1 MPCSAEKTVQL
12 AYGRGRLDVHF
23 PSNAKVIEPRF
34 IPGLPDERNAVMEA
48 LRQPIQSRPLAE
60 WIKANSKICILFTDI
75 TLATPNER
83 LIPWLLEELSG
94 RVPKQTITLINS
106 VGTHRPNTP
115 AELECMLTADV
126 IKNYRVI
133 NHEPE
138 NPAALVQV
146 GMTRTG
152 RPALINKEVVEADV
166 RIATGFIEPHFFAG
180 FSGGPKGIMPGA
192 AGARTVMQNHS
203 GVNLGNPNATFG
215 VLEGNPIW
223 EEMRDIAL
231 MVGPSFLLNVT
242 LNERRELTGVFC
254 GDLVAAHRRGC
265 EFVRETAMQRVD
277 APFDIVVATNS
288 GYPLDQNLYQAV
300 KGISAASRIVKK
312 GGTIIVAS
320 ECSDG
325 MPHNS
330 HYERLLNRSPSFE
343 DVFKFI
349 LDPGREEPE
358 QWQVIV
364 QMVIQ
369 RRAEVLVHSQL
380 PDEKVL
386 GAKMLPCHDIAAAIR
401 ERVHK
406 LGPETRVAVL
416 PQGPLTIPYVGQS

>member
-1 MPCSAEKTVQL
+1 MPCPAEKTVQL
-12 AYGRGRLDVHF
+12 AYGRWRLEVKF
-23 PSNAKVIEPRF
+23 PSNAEVIEPRF
-34 IPGLPDERNAVMEA
+34 IPGLSDEKSAVMEA
-48 LRQPIQSRPLAE
+48 LRHPIQTRPLAE
-60 WIKANSKICILFTDI
+60 WIRPDSKICVLFTDI
-75 TLATPNER
+75 TRATPNER
-83 LIPWLLEELSG
+83 LIPWLLEELSR
-94 RVPKQTITLINS
+94 RVPTQNITLVNS
-106 VGTHRPNTP
+106 VGTHRPNTRE
-115 AELECMLTADV
+115 ELERMLTADV
-126 IKNYRVI
+126 VKNYRVI

-152 RPALINKEVVEADV
+152 QPALINKHVVEADV

-180 FSGGPKGIMPGA
+180 FSGGPKGIMPGV

-203 GVNLGNPNATFG
+203 GLNLGSPNATFG
-215 VLEGNPIW
+215 VLKGNPIW

-231 MVGPSFLLNVT
+231 MVGKSFLLNVT
-242 LNERRELTGVFC
+242 LNEKREITGVFA
-254 GDLVAAHRRGC
+254 GDLVEAHRRGC

-277 APFDIVVATNS
+277 APFDIAVTTNS

-300 KGISAASRIVKK
+300 KGISAASRIVRK
-312 GGTIIVAS
+312 GGMIIVAS

-330 HYERLLNRSPSFE
+330 HYERLLNHAPSFE
-343 DVFKFI
+343 EVFRFI

-369 RRAEVLVHSQL
+369 RRAEVLVHSEL
-380 PDEKVL
+380 PDEKIL
-386 GAKMLPCHDIAAAIR
+386 GAKMLPCTISRRRYVNGWAS
-401 ERVHK
+401 
-406 LGPETRVAVL
+406 LGLKVVWRF
-416 PQGPLTIPYVGQS
+416 SRKDR

>member
-1 MPCSAEKTVQL
+1 
-12 AYGRGRLDVHF
+12 
-23 PSNAKVIEPRF
+23 
-34 IPGLPDERNAVMEA
+34 
-48 LRQPIQSRPLAE
+48 
-60 WIKANSKICILFTDI
+60 
-75 TLATPNER
+75 
-83 LIPWLLEELSG
+83 
-94 RVPKQTITLINS
+94 VPKQNITLVNS

-115 AELECMLTADV
+115 EELERMLTADV
-126 IKNYRVI
+126 VKNYRVV

-152 RPALINKEVVEADV
+152 RPALINKHAVEADV

-180 FSGGPKGIMPGA
+180 FSGGPKGIMPGV

-203 GVNLGNPNATFG
+203 GVNLASPNATFG
-215 VLEGNPIW
+215 VLNGNPIW

-231 MVGPSFLLNVT
+231 MVGSSFLLNVT
-242 LNERRELTGVFC
+242 LNERREITGVFA
-254 GDLVAAHRRGC
+254 GDLVEAHRRGC
-265 EFVRETAMQRVD
+265 EFVRETAMQCVD
-277 APFDIVVATNS
+277 TPFDIAVTTTS

-330 HYERLLNRSPSFE
+330 HYERLLNHSPYFE

-349 LDPGREEPE
+349 LDPDREEPE

-369 RRAEVLVHSQL
+369 RRAEVLVYSQL
-380 PDEKVL
+380 PDEKIL
-386 GAKMLPCHDIAAAIR
+386 GAKMAPCHDIAAAVR
-401 ERVHK
+401 DRL

-416 PQGPLTIPYVGQS
+416 PQGPLTIPYVGQP

>member
-1 MPCSAEKTVQL
+1 MHVSAEKTIQL
-12 AYGRGRLDVHF
+12 AYGRGRLKVDV
-23 PSNAKVIEPRF
+23 PMNAKVIKPRF
-34 IPGLPDERNAVMEA
+34 IPGLLDEKNAVADA
-48 LRQPIQSRPLAE
+48 LRHPIEARPFAE
-60 WIKANSKICILFTDI
+60 WIKPESKVCVLFTDI
-75 TLATPNER
+75 TRATPNER
-83 LIPWLLEELSG
+83 LIPWLLEELVG
-94 RVPKQTITLINS
+94 RVPKENITLVNS
-106 VGTHRPNTP
+106 IGTHRPNTP
-115 AELECMLTADV
+115 KELESMLTADV
-126 IKNYRVI
+126 VRTYKVV

-138 NPAALVQV
+138 DPAALVQV

-152 RPALINKEVVEADV
+152 QAALINKEVVEADV
-166 RIATGFIEPHFFAG
+166 RVVTGFIEPHFFAG
-180 FSGGPKGIMPGA
+180 FSGGPKGIMPGV
-192 AGARTVMQNHS
+192 AGTRTVMQNHS
-203 GVNLGNPNATFG
+203 GVNLGSPNATFG

-242 LNERRELTGVFC
+242 LNERREITGVFA
-254 GDLVAAHRRGC
+254 GDLVEAHRKGC
-265 EFVRETAMQRVD
+265 EFVRRTAMQRVD

-300 KGISAASRIVKK
+300 KGISAASRIVKD

-325 MPHNS
+325 MPNGS
-330 HYERLLNRSPSFE
+330 HYERLLNHSSSFE
-343 DVFKFI
+343 EVFKFI

-369 RRAEVLVHSQL
+369 RRAEVLVHSRL

-386 GAKMLPCHDIAAAIR
+386 GAKMIPCHDIGAAVRDRID
-401 ERVHK
+401 K
-406 LGPETRVAVL
+406 LGPKASVAVL
-416 PQGPLTIPYVGQS
+416 PQGLLTIPYVG